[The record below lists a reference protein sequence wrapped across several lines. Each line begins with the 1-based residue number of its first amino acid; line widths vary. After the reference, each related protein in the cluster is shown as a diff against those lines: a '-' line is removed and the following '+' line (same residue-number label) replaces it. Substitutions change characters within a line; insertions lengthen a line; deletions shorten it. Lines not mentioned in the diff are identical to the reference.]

1 MKKLAV
7 IVLGLGCLALLAG
20 CATIDGVGQDI
31 SGGARTV
38 RGWF

>member
-1 MKKLAV
+1 MKKLMLIAM
-7 IVLGLGCLALLAG
+7 LTALAG
-20 CATIDGVGQDI
+20 CATVEGIGHDI